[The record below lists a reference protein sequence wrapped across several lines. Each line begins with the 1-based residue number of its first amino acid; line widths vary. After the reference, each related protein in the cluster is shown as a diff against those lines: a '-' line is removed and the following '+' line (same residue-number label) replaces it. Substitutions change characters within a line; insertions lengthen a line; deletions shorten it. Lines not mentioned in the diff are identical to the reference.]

1 MSKKPETKPDNPE
14 QSKRF
19 EETARE
25 LGVDESGAAFYLLL
39 DTVLPKPAAPASPAE
54 TPKRHDRSD

>member
-1 MSKKPETKPDNPE
+1 MKSPAKRGTGARKPKPDDHE

-25 LGVDESGAAFYLLL
+25 LGVDQTGKAFRRAVK
-39 DTVLPKPAAPASPAE
+39 VLTKPA
-54 TPKRHDRSD
+54 PKQ